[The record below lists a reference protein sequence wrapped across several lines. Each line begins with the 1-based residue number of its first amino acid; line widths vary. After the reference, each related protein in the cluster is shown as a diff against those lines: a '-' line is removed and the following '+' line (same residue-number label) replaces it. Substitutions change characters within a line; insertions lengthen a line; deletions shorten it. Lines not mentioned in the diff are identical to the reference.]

1 MRTPTRRFTF
11 PSTLAALG
19 LLGCM
24 AFAQA
29 RADDGDPPDRA
40 ARVSDLEGAVSLQPA
55 GFSDWI
61 AASLNRPLT
70 TGDRVW
76 TDQDARAE
84 LDIGDAV
91 IRLGS
96 GTGFAFLNLDD
107 SLAQMQLTG
116 GTLIVRVRD
125 VQADQVYEVDTPNV
139 AVSLEEPGEYR
150 VEVNERGD
158 TTVVKVGDGA
168 AQAAGAGATIAI
180 GAQQQVIFT
189 GTTKLAYDTQ
199 ALAPPDAFDSW
210 SAGREQ
216 QVDDSASA
224 GYVAPAVPG
233 AQDLDNSGRWQ
244 DTPDYGYVWTPT
256 AVAVGWVPYR
266 FGHWAWITPWGW
278 TWVDDAAWG
287 YAPFH
292 YGRWVQWNNVWA
304 WVPGPRGLRPAY
316 APALVAWVGAPS
328 AGAPAVFGS
337 NVGWFPLGPHEVYL
351 PAYRVS
357 VNYVRN
363 VNLTNTTG
371 INNTAIASI
380 YQNNMPPAHYA
391 NNRPAAVTAVAQ
403 NIFVAAQRVGA
414 NALRLPPAV
423 LAGALVTG
431 SAPAIAPTRQS
442 ALGPPPPRGVAR
454 PPAALTRRSVVAHAI
469 PPRAPVPFEE
479 QLAAMQGSGGRPLGR
494 AQLARLQ
501 PDGPPAG
508 VRVLAATGAVIA
520 ASGLPHHAVSSH
532 AAEPMRPAAASAPA
546 SFAERQ
552 RILAQPNRLIE
563 PVNAMSA
570 PPTTRPNAF
579 VPPTF
584 APPSYYAPAWR
595 SDRPPVAAAATAPL
609 TPPAADSVP
618 ARAPHVDTAA
628 PLPVYHMPGE
638 VPAEPA
644 AQRSSRQDRPPAA
657 RAPASAPAPP
667 SKPAHDAPAHA
678 DRDSRERLVR

>member
-11 PSTLAALG
+11 PGTLAALG
-19 LLGCM
+19 LLGCV
-24 AFAQA
+24 AFALA
-29 RADDGDPPDRA
+29 RADEGDPPGRA

-91 IRLGS
+91 IRLAS
-96 GTGFAFLNLDD
+96 GTGFAFFNLDD
-107 SLAQMQLTG
+107 SLAQMQLTA

-139 AVSLEEPGEYR
+139 AVSLAEPGEYR

-168 AQAAGAGATIAI
+168 AQAAGGGATIAI

-199 ALAPPDAFDSW
+199 ALGPPDAFDSW
-210 SAGREQ
+210 SAAREQ

-244 DTPDYGYVWTPT
+244 DTPDYGYVWMPT
-256 AVAVGWVPYR
+256 AVSVGWVPYR
-266 FGHWAWITPWGW
+266 FGHWVWITPWGW

-337 NVGWFPLGPHEVYL
+337 DVGWFPLGPHEVYL

-371 INNTAIASI
+371 INNTTIASI

-391 NNRPAAVTAVAQ
+391 NNRPAAVTAVPQ
-403 NIFVAAQRVGA
+403 NVFVAAQGVGA

-431 SAPAIAPTRQS
+431 TAPAIAPTP
-442 ALGPPPPRGVAR
+442 AKCAR
-454 PPAALTRRSVVAHAI
+454 FTAATRRGAPASGAHA
-469 PPRAPVPFEE
+469 PRRGGARGSATSAGAVRGAAGRHAGQRRAAAGPRAARAS
-479 QLAAMQGSGGRPLGR
+479 AAGWAAAGRTRAGR
-494 AQLARLQ
+494 DRRG
-501 PDGPPAG
+501 DRG
-508 VRVLAATGAVIA
+508 
-520 ASGLPHHAVSSH
+520 
-532 AAEPMRPAAASAPA
+532 ERPAASRGYQSCGRAPA
-546 SFAERQ
+546 TCGRECTGQLRRTPAHPGAAQPPHRAGKRPERAARDAPQCVCTAELRAPELL
-552 RILAQPNRLIE
+552 RSRLAQR
-563 PVNAMSA
+563 
-570 PPTTRPNAF
+570 
-579 VPPTF
+579 
-584 APPSYYAPAWR
+584 
-595 SDRPPVAAAATAPL
+595 
-609 TPPAADSVP
+609 PAADRRCSNGATHAAGRRLSP
-618 ARAPHVDTAA
+618 RARAARGYCSATAG
-628 PLPVYHMPGE
+628 LSH
-638 VPAEPA
+638 
-644 AQRSSRQDRPPAA
+644 A
-657 RAPASAPAPP
+657 R
-667 SKPAHDAPAHA
+667 
-678 DRDSRERLVR
+678 

>member
-1 MRTPTRRFTF
+1 MRTRSRWFTF
-11 PSTLAALG
+11 PGTLAALG
-19 LLGCM
+19 LLGWV
-24 AFAQA
+24 AFAPA
-29 RADDGDPPDRA
+29 RADDGDPPNRA

-76 TDQDARAE
+76 ADQDARAE

-107 SLAQMQLTG
+107 SLAQMQLTA
-116 GTLIVRVRD
+116 GTMIVRVRD
-125 VQADQVYEVDTPNV
+125 VQANQVYEVDTPNV
-139 AVSLEEPGEYR
+139 AVSLAEPGEYR

-168 AQAAGAGATIAI
+168 AQAAGGGATISI
-180 GAQQQVIFT
+180 GTQQQVTFT
-189 GTTKLAYDTQ
+189 GTTTLAYDSE

-210 SAGREQ
+210 SAAREQ

-266 FGHWAWITPWGW
+266 FGHWVWITPWGW
-278 TWVDDAAWG
+278 TWVDAAAWG

-304 WVPGPRGLRPAY
+304 WVPAPRGLRPAY

-337 NVGWFPLGPHEVYL
+337 DVGWFPLGPHEVYL

-371 INNTAIASI
+371 INNTTIASI

-391 NNRPAAVTAVAQ
+391 NNRPAAVTAVPQ
-403 NIFVAAQRVGA
+403 NVFVAAQGVGA

-431 SAPAIAPTRQS
+431 TAPAIAPTRQS
-442 ALGPPPPRGVAR
+442 ALGPPPARSVVR
-454 PPAALTRRSVVAHAI
+454 PPVALTRRGVVAHAV
-469 PPRAPVPFEE
+469 PPRSPVPFDE

-494 AQLARLQ
+494 AELGRLQ
-501 PDGPPAG
+501 PDGPLPG
-508 VRVLAATGAVIA
+508 VRVLAVTGAVIA
-520 ASGLPHHAVSSH
+520 ASGLPHHGVTSH
-532 AAEPMRPAAASAPA
+532 AAEAMRPAAASAPP
-546 SFAERQ
+546 SLAERQ
-552 RILAQPNRLIE
+552 RILAQPNHLIA
-563 PVNAMSA
+563 PANATTA
-570 PPTTRPNAF
+570 PPATRPNAF

-609 TPPAADSVP
+609 TPPSAESAP
-618 ARAPHVDTAA
+618 ARAPQVDAAA

-638 VPAEPA
+638 VSAESA
-644 AQRSSRQDRPPAA
+644 APRSSRQDRPAAA
-657 RAPASAPAPP
+657 RAPPSAPAQS
-667 SKPAHDAPAHA
+667 SKSPHDSAAHA
-678 DRDSRERLVR
+678 DRDSRERIVR